1 MSTGYVPLAHL
12 RCTPHGRLNCELC
25 KAFEAGGEQLSTADE
40 RHDAFWEGT
49 ALESAETMRAA
60 GTSYPLYGTQ
70 ESLDH
75 LAENITSMLDEAMHL
90 EACWISEDETR
101 CVCIISQLR
110 AVLPQCGHVEQ
121 VGVKGRTRQCLS
133 TVHPSAPYKHVFGTV

>member
-1 MSTGYVPLAHL
+1 MNDYRAKEPGDYISPELQELAERMIVDEIRNNPAAITLTRNTPEWSVPV
-12 RCTPHGRLNCELC
+12 T
-25 KAFEAGGEQLSTADE
+25 
-40 RHDAFWEGT
+40 
-49 ALESAETMRAA
+49 
-60 GTSYPLYGTQ
+60 GTSYPLHATQ
-70 ESLDH
+70 EAHDN
-75 LAENITSMLDEAMHL
+75 LAEQVADMLDNAMHL

-110 AVLPQCGHVEQ
+110 AVLPQCGHVEP

>member
-1 MSTGYVPLAHL
+1 MNDYRAKEPGDYISPELQELAERMIVDEIRNNPAAITLTRNTPEWSVPV
-12 RCTPHGRLNCELC
+12 T
-25 KAFEAGGEQLSTADE
+25 
-40 RHDAFWEGT
+40 
-49 ALESAETMRAA
+49 
-60 GTSYPLYGTQ
+60 GTSYPLYATQ
-70 ESLDH
+70 EALDH

-110 AVLPQCGHVEQ
+110 AVLPQCGHVES

>member
-1 MSTGYVPLAHL
+1 MNDSTPSGWEQAV
-12 RCTPHGRLNCELC
+12 
-25 KAFEAGGEQLSTADE
+25 EALPDAQVDKLERWLDADA
-40 RHDAFWEGT
+40 R
-49 ALESAETMRAA
+49 
-60 GTSYPLYGTQ
+60 YPLYGTQ

>member
-1 MSTGYVPLAHL
+1 
-12 RCTPHGRLNCELC
+12 
-25 KAFEAGGEQLSTADE
+25 
-40 RHDAFWEGT
+40 
-49 ALESAETMRAA
+49 
-60 GTSYPLYGTQ
+60 
-70 ESLDH
+70 
-75 LAENITSMLDEAMHL
+75 MHL

>member
-1 MSTGYVPLAHL
+1 MNDSTPSGWEQAV
-12 RCTPHGRLNCELC
+12 
-25 KAFEAGGEQLSTADE
+25 EALPDAQVDKLERWLDADA
-40 RHDAFWEGT
+40 R
-49 ALESAETMRAA
+49 
-60 GTSYPLYGTQ
+60 YPLYGTQ

-101 CVCIISQLR
+101 CVCIIGKLR